1 MGLFAAS
8 MVAFGISLAF
18 VSGKKLASLATIME
32 SMALLQ
38 GEGLKDSADG
48 LKGITAAVAD
58 VKNVKA
64 VEGMAEAFD
73 RLGES
78 VAGVVTPMQA
88 LVAAMGSLTE
98 PQWNA
103 PAQSFSTISTS
114 INELPLLKTTL
125 VTAALGSAATA
136 AVALA
141 PMVAAFGG
149 GAAAIGAGTAAIG
162 SAFGGNTGGGN
173 TGGGNTGGG
182 GGGARTEPIQIV
194 VEIDGDIFKKK
205 VEKVMGEYHKEG

>member
-58 VKNVKA
+58 VKNIKA

-78 VAGVVTPMQA
+78 VAGVVTPMEV